1 MTPERFALMQQ
12 LLNNAKFDWTYGDTE
27 YLREPVD
34 FIPRYPKNSVVADLP
49 RLRKIAFTLHKD
61 RVAMVDRSGSP
72 LTPSFMIAWVE
83 AEGYVIQA
91 FAFDDDGGGMA
102 QDMIGSLCPKCRKL

>member
-12 LLNNAKFDWTYGDTE
+12 LLNNAKFDWTYGNTE

-34 FIPRYPKNSVVADLP
+34 FVPRYPKNSVVVDLP
-49 RLRKIAFTLHKD
+49 RIRKIAFTLQRD
-61 RVAMVDRSGSP
+61 RVAMFDRSGHP

-91 FAFDDDGGGMA
+91 SAFDDDGDGVA
-102 QDMIGSLCPKCRKL
+102 QDMIGCPSPKRRNR

>member
-12 LLNNAKFDWTYGDTE
+12 LLNNAKFDWTYGNTE

-34 FIPRYPKNSVVADLP
+34 FILRYPKTSVVVDLP
-49 RLRKIAFTLHKD
+49 RIRKIAFTLQKD
-61 RVAMVDRSGSP
+61 RVAMFDRSGSP
-72 LTPSFMIAWVE
+72 QTPSFMIAWVE

-91 FAFDDDGGGMA
+91 SAFNDDGDGVA
-102 QDMIGSLCPKCRKL
+102 QDMIGCPCPKCRNR

>member
-34 FIPRYPKNSVVADLP
+34 FMPRYPKEPRRGGSAADQ
-49 RLRKIAFTLHKD
+49 KD
-61 RVAMVDRSGSP
+61 RFHPA
-72 LTPSFMIAWVE
+72 
-83 AEGYVIQA
+83 
-91 FAFDDDGGGMA
+91 
-102 QDMIGSLCPKCRKL
+102 

>member
-12 LLNNAKFDWTYGDTE
+12 LLNNAKFDWTDGDME

-34 FIPRYPKNSVVADLP
+34 FIRRYPKNRVVVDLP
-49 RLRKIAFTLHKD
+49 WIRKIAFTRHKD
-61 RVAMVDRSGSP
+61 RVAMVDRSGVP
-72 LTPSFMIAWVE
+72 LTPSFLIAWVE

-91 FAFDDDGGGMA
+91 SAFDDDGDGVA
-102 QDMIGSLCPKCRKL
+102 QDMIGCPCPKGRSR